1 MKKKVTPKKAINRS
15 QKSKKVQKSSAKLPK
30 KEHRAPKKKY
40 AVLRFDLEDEWEW
53 QSFKNAMKADH
64 MADKIECLYQ
74 EVFRPHL
81 KYDQPLVNE
90 YTGVEIKIDEMTADI
105 LRAIFYKC
113 DEHFYPREE

>member
-64 MADKIECLYQ
+64 MAMKIERLY
-74 EVFRPHL
+74 EDVFRSHMR
-81 KYDQPLVNE
+81 YDAPIEWEGKMYPMNKRN
-90 YTGVEIKIDEMTADI
+90 TEILWVIWE
-105 LRAIFYKC
+105 KC
-113 DEHFYPREE
+113 NEHFYPREE